1 MTKEALGVVINFYL
15 HSYDK
20 KKPRIPLTEMTPSL
34 SISQDRR
41 KTIDR
46 SNINIRSP
54 RQLIRFRQKRRNKT
68 RIPPRSLV
76 LLPIIIPIKDI
87 MLHHEQQ
94 VENNRDVGQDELGR
108 VPRETAPVLV
118 ETRVDDQLGEGQDS
132 AGEVEEDH
140 FDSPAVG
147 GLAFE
152 VEPGLGDVFDYR
164 DD

>member
-1 MTKEALGVVINFYL
+1 
-15 HSYDK
+15 
-20 KKPRIPLTEMTPSL
+20 
-34 SISQDRR
+34 
-41 KTIDR
+41 
-46 SNINIRSP
+46 
-54 RQLIRFRQKRRNKT
+54 
-68 RIPPRSLV
+68 
-76 LLPIIIPIKDI
+76 